1 MIGKVLKGNVP
12 EKSQKDLSQSK
23 VSIPHQLC

>member
-12 EKSQKDLSQSK
+12 EKSQKDWKYLSQSI
-23 VSIPHQLC
+23 VSIPQ